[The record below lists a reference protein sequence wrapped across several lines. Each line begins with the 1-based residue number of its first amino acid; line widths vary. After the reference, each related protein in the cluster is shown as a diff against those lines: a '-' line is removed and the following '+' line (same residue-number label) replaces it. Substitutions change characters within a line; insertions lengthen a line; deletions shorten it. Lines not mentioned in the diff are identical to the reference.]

1 MQQEVGAS
9 EAGGKPEVCGIM
21 ETNGGRICQEKERH
35 HLYRTLLIEDE
46 SYELD

>member
-21 ETNGGRICQEKERH
+21 ETNGGRARQEKEKRSPVSNTPH
-35 HLYRTLLIEDE
+35 RRRVL
-46 SYELD
+46 